1 MVSIKIG
8 LVVADDGVAVAH
20 LTGIDAFV
28 ALGEMVDVAYDA
40 AVVVLLVGGD
50 RSGIQ
55 AIVDGAVLALL
66 LIADNAADIAPSPDC
81 ADVRAPGHIEGS
93 RVSGIVLGRSLSIYP
108 TIPPVQ
114 LWPLMSA

>member
-8 LVVADDGVAVAH
+8 LVVADDGVAVAL

-66 LIADNAADIAPSPDC
+66 LIAEDAADAGVAVIAGDL
-81 ADVRAPGHIEGS
+81 PGLRRRS
-93 RVSGIVLGRSLSIYP
+93 RTRP
-108 TIPPVQ
+108 H
-114 LWPLMSA
+114 